1 MTARKLPVLTKV
13 YWGVG
18 QIGEGVK
25 TSAFN
30 SFLLF
35 YYTQIIGVSATSV
48 SIVLAIAVIFD
59 AISDPLTG
67 SISDGFKSRWGRRHP
82 FMAASA
88 APMAICLFLLF
99 SPPSGM
105 SDFFY
110 CFWALIF
117 AVAVRTF
124 LTLYHIPHLALGAEM
139 ARDYADRN
147 SLFSFGL
154 FFGAVA
160 GYGFYFIML
169 STFFAPQPGLS
180 NGMYNP
186 EGYSQ
191 MAASAGIIAF
201 IAIMLCVWG
210 TRKEIP
216 YLQQDVPDKAPLSY
230 QRVFNELSMAFSSP
244 SYRSIFFGL
253 MLSTVVLAVEA
264 AFTPFM
270 GVHFWGLETNQL
282 KWIPVAIVL
291 GLPLGTIL
299 AANLAKVVDKK
310 WCLIIPAII
319 TTINV
324 NVLIVL
330 RLLEVFPD
338 NGHWI
343 ILPLLVGQS
352 FISAVVA
359 PVVFITINSM
369 FADISDELELSTGSR
384 QEGIIYSARA
394 FAAKAAAAIGMVVGG
409 VALDIIAFPEKA
421 VPGQVDAQVIFN
433 LGLVQGPATSIFM
446 LAAIASYTG
455 YKLSRKRHSEIVSQ
469 LNQRQALQPQIEAN
483 TSDGATAT
491 S

>member
-1 MTARKLPVLTKV
+1 MTARKLPVLTKF
-13 YWGVG
+13 YWGIG
-18 QIGEGVK
+18 QVGEGVK
-25 TSAFN
+25 NAAFN

-48 SIVLAIAVIFD
+48 SIVLAIAVILD
-59 AISDPLTG
+59 AVSDPLTG

-88 APMAICLFLLF
+88 APMAVCLFLLF
-99 SPPSGM
+99 SPPAGM

-110 CFWALIF
+110 CLWALIF

-139 ARDYADRN
+139 ARDYSDRN

-154 FFGAVA
+154 FFSALA
-160 GYGFYFIML
+160 GYGFYFSML
-169 STFFAPQPGLS
+169 STVFAPQPELA
-180 NGMYNP
+180 NGMYNA

-191 MAASAGIIAF
+191 MAASAGIVAF

-216 YLQQDVPDKAPLSY
+216 HLQQQVPDKEPLSY
-230 QRVFNELSMAFSSP
+230 QRIISELTVAFSSP

-253 MLSTVVLAVEA
+253 MLATVVLAVEA
-264 AFTPFM
+264 AFNPFM
-270 GVHFWGLETNQL
+270 GVHFWGLETSQL
-282 KWIPVAIVL
+282 KWVPIALIF
-291 GLPLGTIL
+291 GLPLGSLL

-310 WCLIIPAII
+310 WCLIIPAAI
-319 TTINV
+319 TTVNV

-330 RLLEVFPD
+330 RLLDVFPD

-343 ILPLLVGQS
+343 ILPLLIGQS
-352 FISAVVA
+352 FISGIVA

-369 FADISDELELSTGSR
+369 FADISDELELATGSR

-394 FAAKAAAAIGMVVGG
+394 FAAKAAGAIGMVVGG
-409 VALDIIAFPEKA
+409 IALDLIAFPEKA
-421 VPGQVDAQVIFN
+421 VPGQVDEQVIFN

-446 LAAIASYTG
+446 LAAIASYAG
-455 YKLSRKRHSEIVSQ
+455 YKLSRERHADIVNQ
-469 LNQRQALQPQIEAN
+469 LKQRQTQQQPQAN
-483 TSDGATAT
+483 EDGVFI
-491 S
+491 SP